1 MVAEPI
7 TGEEILADD
16 HCAADHDG
24 VGDAQI
30 VVTGQTVAAE
40 DGTADN
46 GLEQIVGK
54 THTSED
60 AEMMEHTAHA
70 IEGIPGRNHS
80 RDDHQQD
87 DEVVDGLKPWI
98 EIAEFDK
105 TQRDDNDGRANEDDV
120 PYLQISSLII
130 EKSLPS

>member
-1 MVAEPI
+1 MGGEPI
-7 TGEEILADD
+7 AGEEILADD

-40 DGTADN
+40 DGAADD
-46 GLEQIVGK
+46 GLEQVVGE
-54 THTSED
+54 THATED
-60 AEMMEHTAHA
+60 AEMMEHAAHA
-70 IEGIPGRNHS
+70 LEGVPGRDDG
-80 RDDHQQD
+80 RDNHQQD

-98 EIAEFDK
+98 QIAEFDK

-120 PYLQISSLII
+120 PYLQI
-130 EKSLPS
+130 